1 MKVFLAR
8 PRGFCAGVVRAV
20 DIVNIALERFS
31 APVYVR
37 KEIVHNRAVVE
48 DFKTRGVIFIDHL
61 DEAPEGSLVVFSAH
75 GVSPEVRERAEER
88 GLRVID
94 ATCPL
99 VTKVHL
105 EVHRFLREGF
115 QLVLIGHRSH
125 DEVDGTLGEAPGK
138 IQLVE
143 SVEDVSRLMFSPADR
158 IMILTQ
164 TTLSLD
170 ETRGVILAIKGRF
183 PKARTPPKDDI
194 CYATQ
199 NRQDAVK
206 DLLGRGIKLLLV
218 VGSKNSSNSQRL
230 VDVARQSGC
239 DAHLIDGASEIDPSW
254 ISRVNSVGV
263 TAGASA
269 PEHLV
274 QGVISFLQVR
284 GGVVEEVL
292 VRNEDTHFSL
302 PKELTDPL
310 PGARPGGPLLSR
322 EGRGH
327 RMGEGTSV

>member
-1 MKVFLAR
+1 MKILLAR
-8 PRGFCAGVVRAV
+8 PRGFCSGVVRAV
-20 DIVNIALERFS
+20 DIVDIALQKFP
-31 APVYVR
+31 APIYVR
-37 KEIVHNRAVVE
+37 KEIVHNRAVVD
-48 DFKTRGVIFIDHL
+48 DFKSRGVVFIDTL
-61 DEAPEGSLVVFSAH
+61 DEAPPQSLVVFSAH
-75 GVSPEVRERAEER
+75 GVSPEVRRRAEER

-105 EVHRFLREGF
+105 EVHRFRREGYRLL
-115 QLVLIGHRSH
+115 LVGHREH
-125 DEVDGTLGEAPGK
+125 DEVEGTLGEAPGE
-138 IQLVE
+138 ITLVE
-143 SVEDVSRLMFSPADR
+143 NAEDVARLPFPPDEK

-170 ETRGVILAIKGRF
+170 ETRGVILAIKNRF
-183 PKARTPPKDDI
+183 SNAHTPPKDDI

-206 DLLGRGIKLLLV
+206 DLLRRGIDLLLV

-239 DAHLIDGASEIDPSW
+239 AAHLIDGAGEIDPAW
-254 ISRVNSVGV
+254 LAGVKTVGL

-274 QGVISFLQVR
+274 QGVVALLTGR
-284 GGVVEEVL
+284 GGRVEEVT
-292 VRNEDTHFSL
+292 VREEDVHFSL
-302 PKELTDPL
+302 PKELAGLTPT
-310 PGARPGGPLLSR
+310 R
-322 EGRGH
+322 
-327 RMGEGTSV
+327 

>member
-1 MKVFLAR
+1 MLGGNVKVLLAN
-8 PRGFCAGVVRAV
+8 PRGFCAGVVRAI

-31 APVYVR
+31 APIYVR
-37 KEIVHNRAVVE
+37 KEIVHNKAVVD
-48 DFKTRGVIFIDHL
+48 DFKSRGVVFIDSL
-61 DEAPEGSLVVFSAH
+61 DQAPEGSLAIFSAH
-75 GVSPEVRERAEER
+75 GVSPEVREKAERR

-105 EVHRFLREGF
+105 EVHRFLRENYS
-115 QLVLIGHRSH
+115 LLLIGHKEH
-125 DEVDGTLGEAPGK
+125 DEVVGTMGEAPGK

-143 SVEDVSRLMFSPADR
+143 RPSDVDSLEVPNPDR
-158 IMILTQ
+158 VMVLKQ

-170 ETRGVILAIKGRF
+170 ETRDILIAIRKKF
-183 PKARTPPKDDI
+183 PSAKTPPKDDI

-206 DLLGRGIKLLLV
+206 ELVRRGIQVLLV

-230 VDVARQSGC
+230 VDVATQSGSN
-239 DAHLIDGASEIDPSW
+239 AYLIDNAGEIRKEWLAGADL
-254 ISRVNSVGV
+254 VAV

-274 QGVISFLQVR
+274 NDVLNFLSKEF
-284 GGVVEEVL
+284 GATVEEVQ
-292 VRNEDTHFSL
+292 VREENVHFSL
-302 PKELTDPL
+302 PKELSAGTV
-310 PGARPGGPLLSR
+310 ASRPA
-322 EGRGH
+322 
-327 RMGEGTSV
+327 